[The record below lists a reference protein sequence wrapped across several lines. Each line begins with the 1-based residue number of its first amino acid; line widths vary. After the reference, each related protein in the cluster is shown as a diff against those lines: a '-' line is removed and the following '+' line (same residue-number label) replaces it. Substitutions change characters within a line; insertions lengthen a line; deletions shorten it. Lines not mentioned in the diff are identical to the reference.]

1 MRPQFKS
8 QLKQVSV
15 TIVLARPGA
24 GANAM
29 CDYYLL
35 VVTNLLAGRV
45 SGHGVLGPARGPR
58 GARVAPDE
66 LILAPENNIV
76 RVFSDVCVYMRAQ

>member
-1 MRPQFKS
+1 
-8 QLKQVSV
+8 
-15 TIVLARPGA
+15 
-24 GANAM
+24 M

-76 RVFSDVCVYMRAQ
+76 RISSELFVHEGTMSSS

>member
-1 MRPQFKS
+1 
-8 QLKQVSV
+8 
-15 TIVLARPGA
+15 
-24 GANAM
+24 M

-66 LILAPENNIV
+66 LILPPENNIV
-76 RVFSDVCVYMRAQ
+76 WVFSDVCVYMRAQ

>member
-1 MRPQFKS
+1 M
-8 QLKQVSV
+8 
-15 TIVLARPGA
+15 LARPGA
-24 GANAM
+24 GAHAM

-66 LILAPENNIV
+66 LMLAPENNIV
-76 RVFSDVCVYMRAQ
+76 MCVHIRVIKEARVINDIFWC

>member
-1 MRPQFKS
+1 MCW
-8 QLKQVSV
+8 
-15 TIVLARPGA
+15 PGQELA
-24 GANAM
+24 GAHAM

-66 LILAPENNIV
+66 LMLAPENDIV
-76 RVFSDVCVYMRAQ
+76 RISSEMCMYMRAQRVVLRS

>member
-1 MRPQFKS
+1 M
-8 QLKQVSV
+8 
-15 TIVLARPGA
+15 LARPGA
-24 GANAM
+24 AANAM

-58 GARVAPDE
+58 GARLAPDE
-66 LILAPENNIV
+66 LMLAPENNIV
-76 RVFSDVCVYMRAQ
+76 RISSEICVQMGTMRGMPVMKGGE